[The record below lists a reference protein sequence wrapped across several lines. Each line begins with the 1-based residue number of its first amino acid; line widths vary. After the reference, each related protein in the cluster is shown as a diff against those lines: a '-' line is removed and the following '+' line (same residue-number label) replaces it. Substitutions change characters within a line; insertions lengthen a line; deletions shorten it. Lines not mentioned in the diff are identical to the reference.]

1 MCSIDVIFNQNEETM
16 QEILIIPLF
25 LSISLY
31 LQVAPACIEDIIHT
45 QYNTYI
51 YIYIIQ
57 YTIAT

>member
-1 MCSIDVIFNQNEETM
+1 MCCIDVIFNQNEETM

-31 LQVAPACIEDIIHT
+31 LQVAPACIENIIHT

-51 YIYIIQ
+51 YIIQ